1 MDYLKKLPLNDRQIC
16 SIVNIVQA
24 LAAGS
29 LQGALALR
37 FEHIQPVVDET
48 LAFNK
53 FLKTNK
59 SRVRANFV
67 NDSGAI
73 SSLRNDEDSEAD

>member
-1 MDYLKKLPLNDRQIC
+1 MDYLKKLPLNGRQLR
-16 SIVNIVQA
+16 SIVNIAKA

-29 LQGALALR
+29 LQGTLALR

-59 SRVRANFV
+59 SRVHANFI

-73 SSLRNDEDSEAD
+73 PSMRTDEDSEVE